1 MTILASTRFND
12 YTWNENVVY
21 RKRHKIKGIY
31 PVLQRISHNINP
43 DELLFIVEMN
53 NSQNKIEGIGLIRNK
68 IDADNYYK
76 VYDFH
81 NFNRYTYK
89 TDYRIDRFELETY
102 NKKLVEV
109 FDYIL
114 FREKTHLKRG
124 CGITCIPEKLLRHNK
139 CDGLDLLNEVKNIF
153 ISHFGVD
160 SKTL

>member
-1 MTILASTRFND
+1 M
-12 YTWNENVVY
+12 
-21 RKRHKIKGIY
+21 
-31 PVLQRISHNINP
+31 
-43 DELLFIVEMN
+43 
-53 NSQNKIEGIGLIRNK
+53 
-68 IDADNYYK
+68 
-76 VYDFH
+76 
-81 NFNRYTYK
+81 
-89 TDYRIDRFELETY
+89 
-102 NKKLVEV
+102 